1 MAGSAWNVTMKLLS
15 DYPMIAKYSGSDVHE
30 RLREAEELELSA
42 LAEELR
48 RLIIS
53 VVSKNGGHLASNLG
67 VIELTIH
74 MLRIFDPR
82 HDRIIWDVGHQSYA
96 YKILTGRAEEFFNLR
111 RDGGISGFPR
121 REESPCDAF
130 NTGHSSTS
138 LSAALGMARA
148 FKLRKETRS
157 VVAVIGDGALS
168 GGMAMEA
175 MNDMGDDDDVI
186 IIVNDN
192 QMSISPN
199 VGRIARDFASIRVNP
214 YYVGLKPRIEA
225 FVTRI
230 PLIGRALANGLRRI
244 KAYFRHLTQPR
255 NCIFEGWG
263 LRYYGPIDGHDSR
276 QLERYLSA
284 MRNLHG
290 PRVLQIFTQKGR
302 GYAPAE
308 EEPENFHGVAPFV
321 VEPVRDKQQRNGNG
335 NGETT
340 EVTWADIVSD
350 CLLEQGESDDSVC
363 VITAAMSSGTGTFE
377 FGRRYP
383 ERFFDVGIA
392 EQHAVTFAAGLATA
406 GLKPVVA
413 IYATFMQRAYDQLV
427 HDCCLQN
434 LPVTFLISHV
444 GLVGGDGETH
454 QGVLT
459 LPMLLPLPNLQV
471 LQPQS
476 ASALK
481 EQLEYALNYRQG
493 PTALIYPKG
502 IVDDPIPTLNFPGEN
517 PTGTTTAVAP
527 RLLRAG
533 ADMAILSSGNTLKTA
548 LQAAEQISC
557 SEAQSAEIAVIDLQ
571 HLNSPDLNGLIPILA
586 KYQRLITLEEGILAG
601 GMGHYVTECLRKSG
615 LSTPVLNLGLKE
627 YPRGIFSTNRMLRL
641 NGLDTDGV
649 ATEIAQWLRR

>member
-1 MAGSAWNVTMKLLS
+1 MELLA
-15 DYPMIAKYSGSDVHE
+15 DYPLIAKYSGSDVHE
-30 RLREAEELELSA
+30 RLSGADVLELPA
-42 LAEELR
+42 LAAELR

-67 VIELTIH
+67 VVELTIYL
-74 MLRIFDPR
+74 LRIFDPR

-96 YKILTGRAEEFFNLR
+96 YKILTGRAENFFDLR
-111 RDGGISGFPR
+111 QDGGISGFPR

-148 FKLRKETRS
+148 FKLRKEARS

-244 KAYFRHLTQPR
+244 KSYFRHLTQPR

-263 LRYYGPIDGHDSR
+263 LRYYGPIDGHDAR

-321 VEPVRDKQQRNGNG
+321 VEPLRDMRRASGNNG

-340 EVTWADIVSD
+340 RVTWADVVSD
-350 CLLEQGESDDSVC
+350 CLLEQGESDERVC

-392 EQHAVTFAAGLATA
+392 EQHAVTFAAGLATT
-406 GLKPVVA
+406 GLKPIVA

-434 LPVTFLISHV
+434 LPVTFLISHA

-454 QGVLT
+454 QGVLA

-476 ASALK
+476 AAALK
-481 EQLEYALNYRQG
+481 EQLEYALNHRQG

-502 IVDDPIPTLNFPGEN
+502 VVDNPISVLNFPNAPSGAV
-517 PTGTTTAVAP
+517 PAVAP

-533 ADMAILSSGNTLKTA
+533 SDMAILSSGNSLKTA
-548 LQAAEQISC
+548 LRAAERISR
-557 SEAQSAEIAVIDLQ
+557 SETQAAEIAVIDLQ
-571 HLNSPDLNGLIPILA
+571 YLNSPDLNGLIPILA
-586 KYQRLITLEEGILAG
+586 KYPRLATLEEGMLAG
-601 GMGHYVTECLRKSG
+601 GMGHYVTECLRKAG

-627 YPRGIFSTNRMLRL
+627 YPRGIFSVDRVLRHNR
-641 NGLDTDGV
+641 LDTDGV
-649 ATEIAQWLRR
+649 AAEITQWLHR